1 MDRLSLLSRSD
12 RLTKNLSPISA
23 KAVLAAQ
30 TLIGVSQLA
39 AKYGMSKVSVLRFA
53 GAGYRVRSRMLSPS
67 LSKRW
72 RRMIIVAD
80 KPLGKSRLPL
90 DLWLGRGNPISP
102 YLRGIIVE
110 LVREECK
117 PKQLILPPD
126 DLTFEGERENFE
138 YTLYHNWSK
147 SWLGW
152 LYWYCTVPPGP

>member
-1 MDRLSLLSRSD
+1 MGLLKKMSVSVSEAKSLVSDNGSLEFAKQFWSD

-90 DLWLGRGNPISP
+90 DLWLGS
-102 YLRGIIVE
+102 LSV
-110 LVREECK
+110 
-117 PKQLILPPD
+117 LI
-126 DLTFEGERENFE
+126 
-138 YTLYHNWSK
+138 
-147 SWLGW
+147 
-152 LYWYCTVPPGP
+152 